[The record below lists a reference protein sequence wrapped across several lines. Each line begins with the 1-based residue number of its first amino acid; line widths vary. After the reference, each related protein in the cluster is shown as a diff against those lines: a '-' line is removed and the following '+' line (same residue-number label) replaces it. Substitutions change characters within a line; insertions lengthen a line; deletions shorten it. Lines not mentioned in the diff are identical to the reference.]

1 LSIKVEALKSKKL
14 IGQVFLERG
23 LIDEEEL
30 RTALNL
36 QGESREKLGKLLV
49 DLGYVSEKD
58 CLAIVSEHLD
68 IPSISGAEYPAVPV
82 MENVLNFRFMKQC
95 KLVPVA
101 LENGVLTL
109 AMTDP
114 LDSATVDSVRQA
126 TGHKVRTLLGAESEI
141 MDVLEKFYGSSASS
155 FGRIIEGID
164 ENSVEAL
171 ADEIEDIEQLKD
183 LASEAPVI
191 RLVNLIISKAI
202 ETRASDIHIEPFE
215 KDLKVRYRIDGILH
229 DVESPPKKL
238 KAALISRIKIMAKLN
253 IAERRLPQD
262 GRIKLKV
269 LGKDIDLRVSTL
281 PTMYGESV
289 VMRILDK
296 SNTNLYDIRRLGF
309 PEDSL
314 QEFESLIRRP
324 HGILLVTGPT
334 GSGKTTTLYS
344 ALSAINLPDKKIIT
358 IEDPVEYQID
368 GVNQIQVNTQIGL
381 TFASGLRHIVR
392 QDPDVIMIGEI
403 RDLETAEIAI
413 RAALTGHLVF
423 STLHTNDA
431 PSAITRL
438 IDMGAQDYLIASSL
452 IGVLAQRLI
461 RVICP
466 SCKNEIFPVP
476 EMLDEIEFTRGDARK
491 GPDRFYEGTGCEQ
504 CGNTGFIG
512 RLGIYELM
520 PVNDDIR
527 KLTVGKAD
535 SNQIRKK
542 AIENGMRPLR
552 DDGWLKVRQGVTSI
566 AEILRVTQEEA

>member
-1 LSIKVEALKSKKL
+1 VEALRSKKP
-14 IGQVFLERG
+14 IGRVFLERG

-30 RTALNL
+30 RTAVNL
-36 QGESREKLGKLLV
+36 QGESREKIGKLLV
-49 DLGYVSEKD
+49 DLGYISERD
-58 CLAIVSEHLD
+58 CLAIVSEHLQ
-68 IPSISGAEYPAVPV
+68 IPSITGAAYPSVPV
-82 MENVLNFRFMKQC
+82 LENALTYRFMKQC
-95 KLVPVA
+95 KVVPAA
-101 LENGVLTL
+101 LDGDVLTL

-114 LDSATVDSVRQA
+114 LDYATIDSVRQS
-126 TGHKVRTLLGAESEI
+126 TGYRINPVLGSESEI
-141 MDVLEKFYGSSASS
+141 MDVLEKLYGTAASTLD
-155 FGRIIEGID
+155 RIIEGID
-164 ENSVEAL
+164 EAGIENL

-202 ETRASDIHIEPFE
+202 EDRASDIHIEPFE

-238 KAALISRIKIMAKLN
+238 KAAVISRVKIMAKIN

-269 LGKDIDLRVSTL
+269 LGRDIDLRVSTI

-296 SNTNLYDIRRLGF
+296 SNTSLYDIRKLGF

-314 QEFESLIRRP
+314 RDFESLIRRP

-344 ALSAINLPDKKIIT
+344 ALDTINLPDKKIIT
-358 IEDPVEYQID
+358 IEDPIEYQMD
-368 GVNQIQVNTQIGL
+368 GINQIHVHAQIGL
-381 TFASGLRHIVR
+381 TFAAGLRHIVR
-392 QDPDVIMIGEI
+392 QDPDVIMVGEI

-438 IDMGAQDYLIASSL
+438 VDMGAEDYLIASSL
-452 IGVLAQRLI
+452 LGVLAQRLV
-461 RVICP
+461 RVIC
-466 SCKNEIFPVP
+466 SHCKHEVNPVP
-476 EMLDEIEFTRGDARK
+476 EMLDEIGYKRGNGRRE
-491 GPDRFYEGTGCEQ
+491 PDRFFEGQGCER
-504 CGNTGFIG
+504 CSNTGFTG
-512 RLGIYELM
+512 RIGIYELM
-520 PVNDDIR
+520 ILNDELR

-542 AIENGMRPLR
+542 ALESGMRTLR
-552 DDGWLKVRQGVTSI
+552 EDGWLKVRQGTTSI
-566 AEILRVTQEEA
+566 SEVLRVTQDV

>member
-30 RTALNL
+30 RTARNL
-36 QGESREKLGKLLV
+36 QAESREKIGKLLG
-49 DLGYVSEKD
+49 DLGYVSERD
-58 CLAIVSEHLD
+58 CLAVVSEHLG
-68 IPSISGAEYPAVPV
+68 IPSISASEYPPVPV
-82 MENVLNFRFMKQC
+82 VDNLLTFRFMKQC
-95 KLVPVA
+95 KFVPIA
-101 LENGVLTL
+101 LESNVLTL

-114 LDSATVDSVRQA
+114 LDTATLDSVRQS
-126 TGHKVRTLLGAESEI
+126 TGYSLKTVLGAESEI
-141 MDVLEKFYGSSASS
+141 MDILEKFYGSAASTL
-155 FGRIIEGID
+155 GRIIEGID
-164 ENSVEAL
+164 EGNIENL
-171 ADEIEDIEQLKD
+171 DEIEDIEQLKD

-191 RLVNLIISKAI
+191 RLVNLLISKAI
-202 ETRASDIHIEPFE
+202 ESRASDIHIEPFE

-238 KAALISRIKIMAKLN
+238 KAALISRVKIMAKLN

-269 LGKDIDLRVSTL
+269 LGKDIDLRVSTI
-281 PTMYGESV
+281 PTLYGESV

-296 SNTNLYDIRRLGF
+296 SNTSLYDIRRLGF

-314 QEFESLIRRP
+314 REFESLIRRP
-324 HGILLVTGPT
+324 HGIFLVTGPT

-344 ALSAINLPDKKIIT
+344 ALTTINLPDKKIIT
-358 IEDPVEYQID
+358 IEDPIEYQMD
-368 GVNQIQVNTQIGL
+368 GVNQIHVKTQIGL
-381 TFASGLRHIVR
+381 TFTSGLRHIVR
-392 QDPDVIMIGEI
+392 QDPDVIMVGEI

-438 IDMGAQDYLIASSL
+438 IDMGAEDYLIASSL
-452 IGVLAQRLI
+452 LGVLAQRLV

-466 SCKNEIFPVP
+466 ACKTEVFPVP
-476 EMLDEIEFTRGDARK
+476 EMLDEIGFRRGDPRS
-491 GPDRFYEGTGCEQ
+491 GPNRFYEGRGCEK
-504 CGNTGFIG
+504 CSNTGFVG
-512 RLGIYELM
+512 RVGIYELM
-520 PVNDDIR
+520 AITDDIR
-527 KLTVGKAD
+527 KLTVAKAD

-552 DDGWLKVRQGVTSI
+552 DDGWLKVRQGITSI
-566 AEILRVTQEEA
+566 SEVLRVTQEEA

>member
-1 LSIKVEALKSKKL
+1 LSINLDALKTKKP

-30 RTALNL
+30 QTALNL
-36 QGESREKLGKLLV
+36 QGESREKIGKLLV
-49 DLGYVSEKD
+49 DLGYVSERD
-58 CLAIVSEHLD
+58 CLAVVSEHLN
-68 IPSISGAEYPAVPV
+68 IPAISAADYPQVPV
-82 MENVLNFRFMKQC
+82 IENVLTLRFMKQC
-95 KLVPVA
+95 KFVPIA
-101 LENGVLTL
+101 LENNVLTL

-114 LDSATVDSVRQA
+114 MDSATIESVRQA
-126 TGHKVRTLLGAESEI
+126 TGHQVRALLGAESEI
-141 MDVLEKFYGSSASS
+141 MDVIEKLYGSAASTL
-155 FGRIIEGID
+155 GRIIEGID
-164 ENSVEAL
+164 EENIESL
-171 ADEIEDIEQLKD
+171 SDEIEDIEQLKD

-191 RLVNLIISKAI
+191 RLVNLLISKAV
-202 ETRASDIHIEPFE
+202 ESRASDIHIEPFE

-238 KAALISRIKIMAKLN
+238 KAALISRVKIMSKLN

-296 SNTNLYDIRRLGF
+296 SNTSLYDIRRLGF

-314 QEFESLIRRP
+314 HEFESLIRRP

-344 ALSAINLPDKKIIT
+344 ALSTINLPDKKIIT
-358 IEDPVEYQID
+358 IEDPIEYQMD
-368 GVNQIQVNTQIGL
+368 GVNQIQVNPQIGL
-381 TFASGLRHIVR
+381 TFAAGLRHIVR
-392 QDPDVIMIGEI
+392 QDPDVIMVGEI

-438 IDMGAQDYLIASSL
+438 VDMGAEDYLIASSL
-452 IGVLAQRLI
+452 LGVLAQRLV

-466 SCKNEIFPVP
+466 NCKTEVFPVP
-476 EMLDEIEFTRGDARK
+476 EMLDEIGFRRGDPRK
-491 GPDRFYEGTGCEQ
+491 GPDRFYEGRGCER
-504 CGNTGFIG
+504 CSHTGFIG
-512 RLGIYELM
+512 RIGIYELM
-520 PVNDDIR
+520 AMNDDIR
-527 KLTVGKAD
+527 KLTVAKAD

-542 AIENGMRPLR
+542 ALENGMRSLR
-552 DDGWLKVRQGVTSI
+552 DDGWLKVRQGITSI
-566 AEILRVTQEEA
+566 PEVLRVTQES

>member
-1 LSIKVEALKSKKL
+1 
-14 IGQVFLERG
+14 
-23 LIDEEEL
+23 LIDDEEL

-36 QGESREKLGKLLV
+36 QEESREKLGKLLV
-49 DLGYVSEKD
+49 DLGFVSEKD
-58 CLAIVSEHLD
+58 CLAVLSEHLD
-68 IPSISGAEYPAVPV
+68 IPAVAGSDYPPVPV
-82 MENVLNFRFMKQC
+82 LDNVLSFRFMKQC
-95 KLVPVA
+95 KFVPVA
-101 LENGVLTL
+101 LEHDTLTL

-114 LDSATVDSVRQA
+114 LDHSTLDAVRQT
-126 TGHKVRTLLGAESEI
+126 TGYRLKALLGTESEI
-141 MDVLEKFYGSSASS
+141 MDALEKFYGSAASTL
-155 FGRIIEGID
+155 GRIIEGID
-164 ENSVEAL
+164 EDNIDSL
-171 ADEIEDIEQLKD
+171 PDEIEDIEQLKD

-191 RLVNLIISKAI
+191 RLVNLLISKAI
-202 ETRASDIHIEPFE
+202 ESRASDIHIEPFE

-238 KAALISRIKIMAKLN
+238 KAALISRVKIMSKLN

-281 PTMYGESV
+281 PTLYGESV

-296 SNTNLYDIRRLGF
+296 SNTGLYDIRSLGF

-314 QEFESLIRRP
+314 KEFTSLIRRP
-324 HGILLVTGPT
+324 HGIFLVTGPT

-358 IEDPVEYQID
+358 IEDPIEYQID
-368 GVNQIQVNTQIGL
+368 GVNQIHVNTQIGL

-438 IDMGAQDYLIASSL
+438 IDMGAEDYLIASSL
-452 IGVLAQRLI
+452 LGVLAQRLV

-466 SCKNEIFPVP
+466 SCKTETHPVP
-476 EMLDEIEFTRGDARK
+476 EMLDEIGFRRGDPR
-491 GPDRFYEGTGCEQ
+491 GEPDRFFEGRGCEQ
-504 CGNTGFIG
+504 CSHTGFIG
-512 RLGIYELM
+512 RMGIYELM
-520 PVNDDIR
+520 AINDDIR
-527 KLTVGKAD
+527 KLTLAKAD

-542 AIENGMRPLR
+542 ALEHGMRSLR
-552 DDGWLKVRQGVTSI
+552 DDGWLKVRHGTSSI
-566 AEILRVTQEEA
+566 AEVLRVTQEA

>member
-1 LSIKVEALKSKKL
+1 MSIKVEALKSKKL

-23 LIDEEEL
+23 LIDDEEL

-36 QGESREKLGKLLV
+36 QQESKEKLGKLLV

-58 CLAIVSEHLD
+58 CLTVVSEHLN
-68 IPSISGAEYPAVPV
+68 IRTITGTEYPEVPV
-82 MENVLNFRFMKQC
+82 LENVLSYRFMKQC
-95 KLVPVA
+95 KVVPVA
-101 LENGVLTL
+101 RDNNLLTL

-114 LDSATVDSVRQA
+114 LDYATLDSVRQA
-126 TGHKVRTLLGAESEI
+126 TGMAVNAVLGAESEI
-141 MDVLEKFYGSSASS
+141 LDALERLYGSAASTL
-155 FGRIIEGID
+155 GRIIEGID
-164 ENSVEAL
+164 EGNVENL
-171 ADEIEDIEQLKD
+171 EEIEDIEQLKD

-191 RLVNLIISKAI
+191 RLVNLVISKAI
-202 ETRASDIHIEPFE
+202 EGRASDIHIEPFE

-238 KAALISRIKIMAKLN
+238 KAAIISRVKIMSKLN

-296 SNTNLYDIRRLGF
+296 SNSSLYDIEKLGF
-309 PEDSL
+309 PQDSRRD
-314 QEFESLIRRP
+314 FECLIKRP
-324 HGILLVTGPT
+324 HGIMLVTGPT

-344 ALSAINLPDKKIIT
+344 ALGSINLPDKKIVT
-358 IEDPVEYQID
+358 IEDPVEYQMD
-368 GVNQIQVNTQIGL
+368 GVNQIQVNPQIGL

-392 QDPDVIMIGEI
+392 QDPDVIMVGEI
-403 RDLETAEIAI
+403 RDLETAEISI

-431 PSAITRL
+431 ASAITRL
-438 IDMGAQDYLIASSL
+438 VDMGAADYLIASSL
-452 IGVLAQRLI
+452 LGVLAQRLV

-466 SCKNEIFPVP
+466 NCREEVFPVA
-476 EMLDEIEFTRGDARK
+476 EMLDEVGFRRGNGFD
-491 GPDRFYEGTGCEQ
+491 GPDRFFEGRGCEK
-504 CGNTGFIG
+504 CSGTGFIG
-512 RLGIYELM
+512 RIGIYELM
-520 PVNDDIR
+520 IINDDIR

-542 AIENGMRPLR
+542 ALENGMRSLR
-552 DDGWLKVRQGVTSI
+552 DDGWLKVREGTTTLSEV
-566 AEILRVTQEEA
+566 LRVTQEEA

>member
-1 LSIKVEALKSKKL
+1 LSIKIEALKSKKL

-30 RTALNL
+30 HTALNL
-36 QGESREKLGKLLV
+36 QAESREKLGKLLV
-49 DLGYVSEKD
+49 DLGYVSERD
-58 CLAIVSEHLD
+58 CLAVVSEHLD
-68 IPSISGAEYPAVPV
+68 IPTISASDYPPVPV
-82 MENVLNFRFMKQC
+82 LDSVLSFRFMKQC
-95 KLVPVA
+95 KFVPVA
-101 LENGVLTL
+101 LENNVLTL

-114 LDSATVDSVRQA
+114 LDHSTLDSVRQA
-126 TGHKVRTLLGAESEI
+126 TGFQTKAILGAESEI
-141 MDVLEKFYGSSASS
+141 MDVLEKFYGSAASTL
-155 FGRIIEGID
+155 GRIIEGID
-164 ENSVEAL
+164 EGNIENLS
-171 ADEIEDIEQLKD
+171 DEIEDIEQLKD

-191 RLVNLIISKAI
+191 RLVNLLISKAI
-202 ETRASDIHIEPFE
+202 ESRASDIHIEPFE

-238 KAALISRIKIMAKLN
+238 KAALISRVKIMSKLN

-281 PTMYGESV
+281 PTLYGESV

-296 SNTNLYDIRRLGF
+296 SNTSLYDIRRLGF

-314 QEFESLIRRP
+314 RDFQSLIHRP
-324 HGILLVTGPT
+324 HGIFLLTGPT

-344 ALSAINLPDKKIIT
+344 ALSSINLPDKKIIT
-358 IEDPVEYQID
+358 IEDPIEYQID
-368 GVNQIQVNTQIGL
+368 GVNQIHVNSQIGL
-381 TFASGLRHIVR
+381 TFAAGLRHIVR

-431 PSAITRL
+431 PSAVTRL
-438 IDMGAQDYLIASSL
+438 IDMGAEDYLIASSL
-452 IGVLAQRLI
+452 LGVLAQRLV

-466 SCKNEIFPVP
+466 SCKTEIHPVP
-476 EMLDEIEFTRGDARK
+476 EMLDEIGYRRGDPRK
-491 GPDRFYEGTGCEQ
+491 EPDSFFEGRGCDN
-504 CGNTGFIG
+504 CSHTGFVG
-512 RLGIYELM
+512 RVGIYELM
-520 PVNDDIR
+520 NINDDIR
-527 KLTVGKAD
+527 KLTIGKAD

-542 AIENGMRPLR
+542 ALENGMRSLR
-552 DDGWLKVRQGVTSI
+552 DDGWLKVRQGISSI
-566 AEILRVTQEEA
+566 AEVLRVTQEV